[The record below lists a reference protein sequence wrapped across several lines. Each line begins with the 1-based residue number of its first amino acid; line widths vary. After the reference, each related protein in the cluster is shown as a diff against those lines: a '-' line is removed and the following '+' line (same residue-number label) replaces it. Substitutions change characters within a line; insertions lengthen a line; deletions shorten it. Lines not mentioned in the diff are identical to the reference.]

1 MLRKGLLT
9 SNPGVGSG
17 ELGLESCPVG
27 LRRLQ
32 FGGKELR
39 PDGLL
44 GVILPSFI
52 LLVKELA
59 NVLLDALGNTR
70 ERGALRAG
78 GVQGR
83 GGVVAVQRLEIKT
96 KPECGD

>member
-1 MLRKGLLT
+1 MDDYL
-9 SNPGVGSG
+9 
-17 ELGLESCPVG
+17 VG

-32 FGGKELR
+32 FGGEALR
-39 PDGLL
+39 PHGLL
-44 GVILPSFI
+44 GVVLPSLV
-52 LLVKELA
+52 LLTQELA
-59 NVLLDALGNTR
+59 DVLLGALGNTR

-96 KPECGD
+96 KLECGD